1 LLRGQSIADA
11 EVACGFVDQSHLTRR
26 FKGAFGV
33 PPGAWLAQRRG
44 GEHLMRDV

>member
-11 EVACGFVDQSHLTRR
+11 AVACCFVDQSHLTPR

-33 PPGAWLAQRRG
+33 PPGAWLAQMRG
-44 GEHLMRDV
+44 SEHLMRDV